1 MRPARWVIA
10 VLLFLPA
17 SVEAQTSSASVTL
30 RATVSETVALSIL
43 PNSIQ
48 TKVRADVVSSGGN
61 TVRITLSGDDAKPE
75 VIRVPL
81 LVRSN
86 TAFKVS
92 ALFESQT
99 AELANLAVTGVH
111 PTGTLVS
118 LQAVKG
124 VTPMRDE
131 DTSQPMLV
139 LTGPRVSTGG
149 TLNFPNNALKVTL
162 LIQLK
167 PQVVSGWMIH
177 LTLVG
182 NAAPLIP

>member
-1 MRPARWVIA
+1 MRPARWLIA

-99 AELANLAVTGVH
+99 GV
-111 PTGTLVS
+111 GS
-118 LQAVKG
+118 
-124 VTPMRDE
+124 
-131 DTSQPMLV
+131 
-139 LTGPRVSTGG
+139 
-149 TLNFPNNALKVTL
+149 
-162 LIQLK
+162 
-167 PQVVSGWMIH
+167 
-177 LTLVG
+177 
-182 NAAPLIP
+182 